1 MKETIFALSTVPG
14 LSAIAV
20 FRISGPN
27 AFSVLRNITKGNI
40 PKNRLATLKKI
51 FWKGEVIDQ
60 CIIITFKKNESYSGE
75 KTVEIHCH
83 GSLAIIEKL
92 TSILTLC
99 GPKLNI
105 RPAEEGEFTRQA
117 FYNGKMDLI
126 QVEGLSELLRAET
139 EAQRKISFDSLD
151 GVVSKKVDTWK
162 SKILSILAFLEADI
176 DFNDQDLG
184 EISILN
190 KISDLIELLKI
201 EQDGFK
207 DIRSIKEGLEIAIIG
222 PPNVG
227 KSTLINNMVKR
238 NVSLTS
244 RIAGTT
250 RDIIEAKVQIN
261 GVYVTFLDTAGLRD
275 TKDTIEKKG
284 ISIMKKRL
292 KTVALKIFLINRESD
307 LKSIGVK
314 VGPDDLIL
322 KAKADRGN
330 NTKYIGISG
339 KTGLGVKDA
348 IDLIGTKLPQFYVNS
363 GVIATYRQQIK
374 TNDLLS
380 LLTDLTTDIKSGL
393 DVELVA
399 EKARDGLKIV
409 GELTGRIDTE
419 EVWVLYS
426 KVFAEVSFT

>member
-27 AFSVLRNITKGNI
+27 AFSVLRNITRGNI

-83 GSLAIIEKL
+83 GSIAIIEKL
-92 TSILTLC
+92 ASILTLC

-284 ISIMKKRL
+284 ISIIKKRL
-292 KTVALKIFLINRESD
+292 KTVALKIFLINKESD

-330 NTKYIGISG
+330 NTKYLGISG

-409 GELTGRIDTE
+409 EELTGRIDTE
-419 EVWVLYS
+419 EVLGIIF
-426 KVFAEVSFT
+426 KSFCIGK